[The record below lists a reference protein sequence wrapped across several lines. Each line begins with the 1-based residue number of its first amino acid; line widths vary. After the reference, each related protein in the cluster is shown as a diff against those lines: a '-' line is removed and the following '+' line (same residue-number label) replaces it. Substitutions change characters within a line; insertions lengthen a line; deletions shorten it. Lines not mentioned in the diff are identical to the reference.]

1 MNCIKFIRNWI
12 RLIEFKIDIIL
23 MSTFGCFN
31 NNLTKSKFSFSAAI
45 YNAVTSIYSEISFKT
60 FIWIPLEN

>member
-1 MNCIKFIRNWI
+1 
-12 RLIEFKIDIIL
+12 

-60 FIWIPLEN
+60 FI